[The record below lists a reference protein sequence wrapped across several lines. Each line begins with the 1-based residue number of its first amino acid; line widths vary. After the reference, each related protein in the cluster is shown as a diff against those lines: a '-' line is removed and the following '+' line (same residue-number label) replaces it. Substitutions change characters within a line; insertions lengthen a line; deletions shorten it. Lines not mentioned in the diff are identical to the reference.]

1 MKKYDYLIVGAGLYG
16 AVFAY
21 EASKKGKKCLVIDRR
36 NHIGGNIYCENIN
49 DIKEGDYVVH
59 RIHGVGK
66 YLGLNQMEI
75 DGEYKD
81 YLTIEYANNDKL
93 HIVAE
98 QINMLSR
105 YRGVQGGSVVKLSKM
120 EPILP
125 SK

>member
-1 MKKYDYLIVGAGLYG
+1 M
-16 AVFAY
+16 
-21 EASKKGKKCLVIDRR
+21 
-36 NHIGGNIYCENIN
+36 
-49 DIKEGDYVVH
+49 
-59 RIHGVGK
+59 HGVGR

-75 DGEYKD
+75 DGEFKD

-120 EPILP
+120 GGSDWKNVKKKQKQLWRMLLEN
-125 SK
+125 